1 VNAHFFLKPF
11 YSNSFSMLVKISS
24 LLSPPLGQMMNA
36 FSILLTVM
44 SLWFWV
50 SKYCYNILY
59 ILDNILQLDDL
70 II

>member
-1 VNAHFFLKPF
+1 
-11 YSNSFSMLVKISS
+11 MLVKISS

-44 SLWFWV
+44 SLWFLV